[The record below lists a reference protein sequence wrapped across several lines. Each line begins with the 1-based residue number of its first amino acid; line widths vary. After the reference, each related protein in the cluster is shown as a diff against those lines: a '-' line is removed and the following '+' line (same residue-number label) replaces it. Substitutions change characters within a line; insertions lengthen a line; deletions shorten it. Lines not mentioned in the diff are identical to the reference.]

1 MPSNGGNKFDA
12 KAFLHTIGEGI
23 TSVDWRKD
31 ETVFAQGEPADALFY
46 MQSGTVKITTVSA
59 HGKEAVVAIL
69 GTGDFFGE
77 GCMAGQPLRISSA
90 IALVNSTILR
100 LDKAAV
106 VRVLHTQA
114 AFSELFM
121 AYLLAR
127 NIRIEA
133 DLIDQL
139 FNSSENVWRDCFCC
153 LRISARRAAR
163 SR

>member
-1 MPSNGGNKFDA
+1 MPSNGGNTFDA

-31 ETVFAQGEPADALFY
+31 ETVFAQGEPADALFLHTEC
-46 MQSGTVKITTVSA
+46 STVKITTLVSA

-69 GTGDFFGE
+69 GIADFFGE
-77 GCMAGQPLRISSA
+77 GCMAGQPLRISFRQ

-114 AFSELFM
+114 AFSELVGG
-121 AYLLAR
+121 LLVGAQHSASR
-127 NIRIEA
+127 RI
-133 DLIDQL
+133 
-139 FNSSENVWRDCFCC
+139 
-153 LRISARRAAR
+153 
-163 SR
+163 